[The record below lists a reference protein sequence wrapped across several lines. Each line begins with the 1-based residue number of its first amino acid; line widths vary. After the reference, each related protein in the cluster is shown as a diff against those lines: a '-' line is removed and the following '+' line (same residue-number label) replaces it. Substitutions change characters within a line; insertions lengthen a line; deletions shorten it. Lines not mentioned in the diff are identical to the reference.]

1 MTDSR
6 LSNSTIDEKAASKS
20 SPPGASLRF
29 RLAGLML
36 AVCAAIPA
44 NADELSNPET
54 WHGEWQAQDTDFT
67 LLVLP
72 SGTNFRV
79 DPLRPAGIEW
89 QAGEGV
95 INGSSGTIEVSY
107 QGVVAQV
114 MVQLTS
120 PESAIVRSMSC
131 QPDYHVVC
139 TLVRNQQARFI
150 KLGSSN

>member
-6 LSNSTIDEKAASKS
+6 LLTPVTERTGAAARASV
-20 SPPGASLRF
+20 PGM
-29 RLAGLML
+29 LAALTL
-36 AVCAAIPA
+36 AVCASNPA
-44 NADELSNPET
+44 TADELSDPDI
-54 WHGEWQAQDTDFT
+54 WQGDWQVQDTDFT
-67 LLVLP
+67 LRVLP
-72 SGTNFRV
+72 SGTIFRV
-79 DPLRPAGIEW
+79 EPMRPAGIEW
-89 QAGEGV
+89 HAGEGM

-150 KLGSSN
+150 KLNTSN

>member
-1 MTDSR
+1 MSDPRISR
-6 LSNSTIDEKAASKS
+6 KTCHLPTSAIA
-20 SPPGASLRF
+20 GL
-29 RLAGLML
+29 LAGLL
-36 AVCAAIPA
+36 LVSPLSTG
-44 NADELSNPET
+44 ADELSDPGT

-72 SGTNFRV
+72 SGTNFRLE
-79 DPLRPAGIEW
+79 PLRPAGIEW
-89 QAGEGV
+89 QAGEGL
-95 INGSSGTIEVSY
+95 INGSSGTVEVRY

-120 PESAIVRSMSC
+120 PETAIVRSMSC

-150 KLGSSN
+150 KIQ